1 MKERL
6 CGGEGDRGP
15 VPFPSIHVKKNAKEK
30 KYPTAC
36 NSGTLHT
43 HTHTHT
49 LEQRHTSGCAP
60 HTTFAHV
67 CFQFVF
73 SDGLEVIHIFLR
85 NTRILRNLTSII
97 FLFLS

>member
-49 LEQRHTSGCAP
+49 HTWTKTHIWMC
-60 HTTFAHV
+60 TTHHICTCVLSV
-67 CFQFVF
+67 CIFRWVRGNSHF
-73 SDGLEVIHIFLR
+73 S
-85 NTRILRNLTSII
+85 
-97 FLFLS
+97 